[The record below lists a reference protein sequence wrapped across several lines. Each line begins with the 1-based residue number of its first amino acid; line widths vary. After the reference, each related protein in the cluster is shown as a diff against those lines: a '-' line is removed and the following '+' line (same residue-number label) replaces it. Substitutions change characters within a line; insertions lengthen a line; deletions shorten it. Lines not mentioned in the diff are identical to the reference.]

1 MEQCAHIITSVAKFR
16 LRLQMR
22 SFHLTSLLSGKDNQ
36 KFGILSSFSLRDFY
50 TMASTPV
57 STAHS
62 ATPPIRKL
70 HSGVAPLRAGQ
81 GHSFFWRRLHSL
93 TGIVPI
99 GAFLIEHILFSNA
112 VAINGPA
119 AYARQVKFLGSLP
132 LVIAVEATF
141 IWLPILF
148 HGLYGFYIW
157 YGGEAN
163 LVSYPWTGN
172 WMYSLQRWT
181 GAIVFAY
188 IGWHVWH
195 LRFAGIDL
203 HQHPGASFGKV
214 QMELANSWYLA
225 FYILGLLSAAWH
237 FSYGV
242 WLFCAKWGI
251 TVGEKARQ
259 KFLAV
264 CMALFIVISVVGL
277 LSLRSFIAHPRQP
290 AEGVAADAIE
300 SAP

>member
-1 MEQCAHIITSVAKFR
+1 
-16 LRLQMR
+16 
-22 SFHLTSLLSGKDNQ
+22 
-36 KFGILSSFSLRDFY
+36 
-50 TMASTPV
+50 MASTPV
-57 STAHS
+57 STSQPAVE
-62 ATPPIRKL
+62 L
-70 HSGVAPLRAGQ
+70 HAGVPKGVAPLRAGE

-112 VAINGPA
+112 VAINGPG

-132 LVIAVEATF
+132 LVMTVEAIF

-148 HGLYGFYIW
+148 HGLCGFYIW
-157 YGGEAN
+157 YRGETN

-172 WMYSLQRWT
+172 WMYTLQRWT

-225 FYILGLLSAAWH
+225 LYIVGLLCAAWH
-237 FSYGV
+237 FSYGL

-251 TVGEKARQ
+251 TVGENARR

-277 LSLRSFIAHPRQP
+277 LSLRSFVAHPQQP
-290 AEGVAADAIE
+290 VTGAAADALE
-300 SAP
+300 SAQ